1 MLTQGKQKIDES
13 YNWLKATMIQSKLL
27 RNNLDEK
34 KRKIQ
39 ELEDEAIRLNQHIQ
53 LAQNEQ
59 VKQDGL
65 VEEARSE
72 SKQKES
78 MVSQEEE
85 LKNEEIKVK
94 EYKWDLQQIA
104 LNRDYEICQMSLED
118 ERSQCL
124 MLKTQMDKEERIT
137 QLQYMNK
144 NESQVL
150 TH

>member
-144 NESQVL
+144 NES
-150 TH
+150 